1 MTDHRLD
8 ALAALADEIA
18 ARRTASPEQSY
29 TAKLLHKGVERCAK
43 KLGEEAVETA
53 LAAVLRDRKQ
63 VTSEAADLLYHLL
76 VLLEASGVALA
87 DVMGELERRQGTS
100 GIAEKA
106 ARPKD

>member
-63 VTSEAADLLYHLL
+63 VASEAADLLYHLL

>member
-1 MTDHRLD
+1 MTTHRLEV
-8 ALAALADEIA
+8 LAALAAEISK
-18 ARRTASPEQSY
+18 RKTASPDQSY
-29 TAKLLHKGVERCAK
+29 TAKLLVQGVEKCAK

-53 LAAVLRDRKQ
+53 IAAVLRDKSH

-76 VLLEASGVALA
+76 VLLEAAGVRLI
-87 DVMGELERRQGTS
+87 DVMSELERRQGTS